1 MKSDLQPPKNWAK
14 FECLS
19 TLATPRGDHMSSW
32 TDENRSR
39 MASTGQL
46 VAWTILVLVLFV
58 TTFGITSF
66 LFVIALLISILSA
79 IFLAIDKNTLI
90 NNSKRRYTFPFRRS
104 YLQLLP
110 CEDEACSSSQ
120 GTHSIT
126 GERRI
131 DDEIESVLRL
141 VYRDFVHSWYDQ
153 ISTDEQFIHNLDSLV
168 KQTLRNLSLKFRS
181 IDTVSFL
188 TTKLVDSFASHLRL
202 YRLSLETQSTLKLE
216 DPNVNL
222 LSCFFDLEL
231 HQEEHHLCRDL
242 VSEDNEYL
250 FTYLTGLCDT
260 LLYLLIP
267 LDSFNNRLFHT
278 FILSLFVNALAYPVI
293 NLLSNPDF
301 VNRLIILLCSSRTN
315 ECITLESFLLIVKT
329 SDSMDELSSLRES
342 VENEC
347 TILRSRDTGGV
358 DDQEIKQQLNSLAYL
373 GNIITSR
380 MKKLKDGSLAG
391 DDDLA
396 SSSMSTT
403 SMTDSAKYAEFKKNP
418 GKLINLPFEVIL
430 KNNVALSHFIEYM
443 SSIGSQG
450 YIFFYLNV
458 EAFKSSA
465 EQTAIA
471 AAEENSKVV
480 DLEFLRSP
488 AVNIYETYLCKDKL
502 SSQKLVLNEEVVEK
516 IRQRLIIKKES
527 ISEDLFDEV
536 ANVTFTIMRD
546 RETFYPSFQRS
557 IGYIKMLEDLDLLRL
572 PATVSTE
579 SSDTTSGQ
587 SLEGDP
593 SEESSDPFSTLEFLD
608 MESGLSSAP
617 VVKPWI
623 SAEIDSTGVVRE
635 FGTCYA
641 VYAISVTLRRD
652 CGKEERWCCLRRYSD
667 FFTFHAETLT
677 KYPQLARL
685 TLPAKR
691 TLASNLSQEFLEQR
705 RHLLNGYLQQLVR
718 ILLNR
723 KDLPNFKEHML
734 AFLQPVTYEKSD
746 EKNIVTAS
754 VAKAVDKLV
763 INPFKSVGDVVKSSS
778 VQIKGK
784 LSKLSSIGDT
794 IKGTVGTVISQSSND
809 SGNGSRS
816 NSISSQNSSGV
827 GYTHGPNSHP
837 GSGSNSANVQ
847 HLNVP
852 SVPTLSTSA
861 SCSSIASSASGAVD
875 SSKVASVL
883 DLESEDNIPLRIM
896 LLLMDEVFDLKSKN
910 LWLRRRII
918 AVVRQLIHA
927 TSGDAINKRIV
938 EKVEELT
945 SPGSIASY
953 IRSFKMTIWPLNKV
967 NGEPNERNHSTKMV
981 TRIVAK
987 SCLISLV
994 SDDLKHIIGSETS
1007 KRGILRVFAMFQ
1019 NEILNRRLVIVL
1031 LESLLMELFPE
1042 NKMKEIIVKLHS
1054 SSNRKGEGSTNQS
1067 MNGQQQQWPPFLSK
1081 FLSSTEEI
1089 KSLQEELRM
1098 VACSQASS
1106 IASVSSRGGSP
1117 VHLVQRK

>member
-1 MKSDLQPPKNWAK
+1 
-14 FECLS
+14 
-19 TLATPRGDHMSSW
+19 
-32 TDENRSR
+32 

-46 VAWTILVLVLFV
+46 ISWTLLVLILFI
-58 TTFGITSF
+58 TTFGLTSF
-66 LFVIALLISILSA
+66 LFIIALAVSIFIG
-79 IFLAIDKNTLI
+79 IFLAIDKNILVS
-90 NNSKRRYTFPFRRS
+90 NNKRRNTFPFKRPFS
-104 YLQLLP
+104 QLLP
-110 CEDEACSSSQ
+110 CDDENGSNSKKIN
-120 GTHSIT
+120 SIT
-126 GERRI
+126 GESSI
-131 DDEIESVLRL
+131 DNEIESLLKL
-141 VYRDFVHSWYDQ
+141 VYRDFLHSWYDQ
-153 ISTDEQFIHNLDSLV
+153 ISNDEQFITNLDTLV

-188 TTKLVDSFASHLRL
+188 TTKLVDTFASHLRL
-202 YRLSLETQSTLKLE
+202 YRLSLETQSALKLE

-242 VSEDNEYL
+242 VSEDNEHL
-250 FTYLTGLCDT
+250 FTYLTGLCDI

-267 LDSFNNRLFHT
+267 TDSFNNRLFHS
-278 FILSLFVNALAYPVI
+278 FILSLFVNSLAYPVI

-301 VNRLIILLCSSRTN
+301 VNRLIILICSSRNN
-315 ECITLESFLLIVKT
+315 ECISLESFLLIVKT
-329 SDSMDELSSLRES
+329 SDSYDELSSLRES

-347 TILRSRDTGGV
+347 IILRSRDTGGI

-373 GNIITSR
+373 SNIITSR
-380 MKKLKDGSLAG
+380 MKKIKDGSLVG
-391 DDDLA
+391 DDDLTA
-396 SSSMSTT
+396 SSVSTT
-403 SMTDSAKYAEFKKNP
+403 SMTDSVKYAEFKKNP
-418 GKLINLPFEVIL
+418 SKLINLPFEVIL

-450 YIFFYLNV
+450 YVFFYLNV
-458 EAFKSSA
+458 EAFRTSA

-471 AAEENSKVV
+471 AAEENSKNI

-488 AVNIYETYLCKDKL
+488 AVSIYETYLCKEKI
-502 SSQKLVLNEEVVEK
+502 SSQKLVVNEDVVER
-516 IRQRLIIKKES
+516 IRQRLVVRKEP

-536 ANVTFTIMRD
+536 AHVTFTIMKD

-557 IGYIKMLEDLDLLRL
+557 IGYIKMLEDLDLLRI
-572 PATVSTE
+572 PSTASND
-579 SSDTTSGQ
+579 SSENSQ
-587 SLEGDP
+587 SLETLGD
-593 SEESSDPFSTLEFLD
+593 SEESTDPFSTLEFLD
-608 MESGLSSAP
+608 MDATLTSSTPA
-617 VVKPWI
+617 VKPWV

-641 VYAISVTLRRD
+641 VYAISVTIRRE
-652 CGKEERWCCLRRYSD
+652 CGKEDKWCCLRRYSD
-667 FFTFHAETLT
+667 FFTFHAETVS
-677 KYPQLARL
+677 KYPQLSRL

-705 RHLLNGYLQQLVR
+705 RHLLNGYLQQLIR

-734 AFLQPVTYEKSD
+734 TFLQPMTYEKND
-746 EKNIVTAS
+746 DKNIVTAS
-754 VAKAVDKLV
+754 VAKAMDKLV
-763 INPFKSVGDVVKSSS
+763 INPFKSVGDVVKSGS

-784 LSKLSSIGDT
+784 LSRLTSFGDT
-794 IKGTVGTVISQSSND
+794 IKGTVNTVINQSSSD
-809 SGNGSRS
+809 SGNSSRS
-816 NSISSQNSSGV
+816 NSITSSGP
-827 GYTHGPNSHP
+827 HGPTSH
-837 GSGSNSANVQ
+837 GQSSNSTNVQ
-847 HLNVP
+847 HL
-852 SVPTLSTSA
+852 SVPVVGVQSLSTSA
-861 SCSSIASSASGAVD
+861 SCSSIASNASSAVD

-938 EKVEELT
+938 DKVEELT
-945 SPGSIASY
+945 SPTSIASY
-953 IRSFKMTIWPLNKV
+953 IQSFKMTIWPMTTNT
-967 NGEPNERNHSTKMV
+967 NQSNERSHSTKMV
-981 TRIVAK
+981 TRIIAK

-1031 LESLLMELFPE
+1031 IESLLMELFPE
-1042 NKMKEIIVKLHS
+1042 NRMKEIIMKLHS
-1054 SSNRKGEGSTNQS
+1054 CSNRKGENTNQ
-1067 MNGQQQQWPPFLSK
+1067 NNDQQQQNQQKWPPFLTK
-1081 FLSSTEEI
+1081 FLSSTEEM
-1089 KSLQEELRM
+1089 KCLQDELRM

-1106 IASVSSRGGSP
+1106 IASASSRGGSP
-1117 VHLVQRK
+1117 IHLTSRKKS